1 MRTRLGTSHGYAG
14 RLLHLR
20 MGLRLPV
27 IHAEAVMTHPLVE
40 FIHSCLDADERI
52 ANEVSGLYEDSPG
65 PGVWVHDDDYRHDS
79 LMVTKR
85 AVLDDVAAKRAIL
98 DQHRFYLGGGAREQL
113 CQTCGGEGVM
123 NVVSWPCNTIRL
135 LASAY
140 AHRDGFDPAW
150 AVLDEVELW

>member
-1 MRTRLGTSHGYAG
+1 MDG
-14 RLLHLR
+14 
-20 MGLRLPV
+20 
-27 IHAEAVMTHPLVE
+27 LVE
-40 FIHSCLDADERI
+40 WLTAILDEDERVAQQI
-52 ANEVSGLYEDSPG
+52 PDGEEFPINGL
-65 PGVWVHDDDYRHDS
+65 WVVDDYDITQNY
-79 LMVTKR
+79 LLVTSKR
-85 AVLDDVAAKRAIL
+85 AVLADIAAKRAIL

-135 LASAY
+135 VTSAY